1 MNAQQFYN
9 LVKEMR
15 KAQKRYFFSK
25 QPSDLQEAKRYER
38 DIDEEIKR
46 VEKVLKQRR
55 QQNLPI

>member
-15 KAQKRYFFSK
+15 KAQKRFFFSK
-25 QPSDLQEAKRYER
+25 EPADLQQAKKCER
-38 DIDEEIKR
+38 EIDEEIKR
-46 VEKVLKQRR
+46 VEKILKQRR